1 MSEDENKAIQRG
13 LAEEIFNRHDP
24 DAAKRFFAPDYVEH
38 VPLPGQEP
46 GVEGL
51 ERVLAEVFFPAFPDQ
66 HWTIEEQIAE
76 GDKVLT
82 HFTWRGTHR
91 GEFAGIPPTNGRVEV
106 WGMALD
112 RMANGKVPTLVVDG
126 TPMFEALAI
135 IQWLGDRYGVQQG
148 LWPAANSPR

>member
-112 RMANGKVPTLVVDG
+112 RMANGKVVESRILMDQMGMLQQMGFMPPPG
-126 TPMFEALAI
+126 RSEEA
-135 IQWLGDRYGVQQG
+135 
-148 LWPAANSPR
+148 SPPSG